1 MRACMHGQG
10 QEAKVQARGI
20 YLGGGNRGVG
30 DGRYFFP
37 LVCGNHLL
45 KALNLASHGIF
56 RMGGE

>member
-1 MRACMHGQG
+1 MHGQG

-20 YLGGGNRGVG
+20 YLGGANRGVG

-37 LVCGNHLL
+37 LVRGNHLL